1 MEIESTLSSTPPA
14 VSVSRPRVTP
24 LLDWLIAGYVLVVI
38 YGSLVPFNFRADLS
52 AARKRVPGVLRTW
65 PLGDTRA
72 GRRDFAVNIAF
83 YAPLGI
89 LVAWRLVL
97 HNRRSKLGAALFASS
112 CAAGLALLMEMTQLL
127 LPDRGPTIHDVLAN
141 SLGGAI
147 GGLVGASLLAGK
159 WGRLLTR
166 AAAAAVGRPAGV
178 AAILLAV
185 FLLADAWDPFYPV
198 LRLGELAENVRGSHA
213 SLASG
218 LAVHP
223 WHRWLVC
230 RIGLYAFFTAIV
242 GGALGGGRRSWA
254 RAAMLTI
261 GFALATEAGKPFFG
275 HRIAKLAS
283 PATAAVGACCGALL
297 ASAMAGRFSVRTKLF
312 AAMFLLAFYLGY
324 HEWKP
329 FVFTWD
335 PQAMAAK
342 MADQGFGWPFHRFAS
357 SLRGTGEIHLFARI
371 VGVTG
376 AIACIACA
384 QSRFLKGSWPL
395 RAAKA
400 CLLTGGLGL
409 VLEAGQFVIAGRYPA
424 FVHVLHF
431 TIGGSLGA
439 LAADYIPRGGRDPV
453 AANPGTPGPP
463 EPTGSRGLLPAR
475 QPCPS
480 RGLTRD
486 ERAT

>member
-1 MEIESTLSSTPPA
+1 
-14 VSVSRPRVTP
+14 
-24 LLDWLIAGYVLVVI
+24 
-38 YGSLVPFNFRADLS
+38 
-52 AARKRVPGVLRTW
+52 
-65 PLGDTRA
+65 
-72 GRRDFAVNIAF
+72 
-83 YAPLGI
+83 
-89 LVAWRLVL
+89 
-97 HNRRSKLGAALFASS
+97 
-112 CAAGLALLMEMTQLL
+112 MEMTQLL
-127 LPDRGPTIHDVLAN
+127 LPDRGPTIHDVLAK

-261 GFALATEAGKPFFG
+261 GFALVTEAGKPFFG

-283 PATAAVGACCGALL
+283 PATAAVGACCGAVL
-297 ASAMAGRFSVRTKLF
+297 APATAGRLSIRAKLSL
-312 AAMFLLAFYLGY
+312 AMFLLAFYIGY